1 MLNRYT
7 LVRKHN
13 PVVTAFDF
21 ASPLSVGNGEFV
33 FTADPTGLQTFAE
46 AYEEKMPLCTMSQWG
61 WHTIP
66 ANGEQKAYKSKDYR
80 VKMYD
85 TYGRKIGYIT
95 SSEGQEAEYN
105 WLRQN
110 PHRLHL
116 GRIGLIITISDGRP
130 AKMSDLQNIHQTLDL
145 WQGLIVSNFTVEGLP
160 VTVKTCC
167 HPTRDLLAVSI
178 ESPLLTTGR
187 LAVKFSY
194 PYGSPEKTAA
204 DWEQEDKHRTDVIV
218 HDENQLTLLRLLDA
232 DYYFNKISSSPGAKF
247 QRSGKHSF
255 NLTPPEVGSIEFVSA
270 FTPNLPRYS
279 LPSFAE
285 TMAAAATYWEN
296 YWKQGGMVELVE
308 SKDPRGFELER
319 RVILSQYLTAIQC
332 AGSLPP
338 AETGLTCNSWYGK
351 FHLEMHWWHAA
362 HFALWG
368 RIHLLEKSLWWYQY
382 ILEKAKELA
391 RNQGYAGARWPKM
404 VGPNGLDSPS
414 SIGPLLIWQQ
424 PHPIY
429 YAELCYRAH
438 PNRETL
444 EQYQEIVFNTADF
457 LASYAVYEEEGDRY
471 VLGPPVIPAQECH
484 RPEITINPTFEL
496 AYWAL
501 GLELAIKWRKR
512 LNLNR
517 KPEWEQVLAKLSP
530 LPEKDQVYLA
540 HENCP
545 DTFSPYFNHDHPSML
560 CALGVL
566 PGWGVDHQVMLNT
579 LQRVITDWQLEKSW
593 GWDFPV
599 IAMTA
604 ARLGRQ
610 ELAVDA
616 LLGDSPKNLY
626 LLNGH
631 NCQLSRDDLPLYLPG
646 NGGLLMAVA
655 MMAAGWDGGP
665 GFHAPGFPQDGSWTV
680 TWEGLSRMI

>member
-1 MLNRYT
+1 M
-7 LVRKHN
+7 
-13 PVVTAFDF
+13 VTEFDLT
-21 ASPLSVGNGEFV
+21 SPLSVGNGEFA

-46 AYEEKMPLCTMSQWG
+46 AYEGKMPLCTMSQWG

-66 ANGEQKAYKSKDYR
+66 AAGEQKSYEIKDYR
-80 VKMYD
+80 LKMYD
-85 TYGRKIGYIT
+85 TYGRKVGYIT
-95 SSEGQEAEYN
+95 SREGQEEEYN
-105 WLRQN
+105 WIRQN

-116 GRIGLIITISDGRP
+116 GRIGLKITIADDKP
-130 AKMSDLQNIHQTLDL
+130 AKMSDLKNIHQTLDL
-145 WQGLIVSNFTVEGLP
+145 WRGLLVSSFTVEGLP
-160 VTVKTCC
+160 VKVKTCC

-178 ESPLLTTGR
+178 ESPLLTKGS
-187 LAVKFSY
+187 LAVEFSFS
-194 PYGSPEKTAA
+194 YGSPEKAAA
-204 DWEQEDKHRTDVIV
+204 DWSQEDKHRTEVIGY
-218 HDENQLTLLRLLDA
+218 DENQLTLLRILDA
-232 DYYFNKISSSPGAKF
+232 DHYFNTISFSAGAKF
-247 QRSGKHSF
+247 HRQGKHSF
-255 NLTPPEVGSIEFVSA
+255 ILEPQETGRIEFVSA
-270 FTPNLPRYS
+270 FTPYLLRDS
-279 LPSFAE
+279 LPSFTEIVAV
-285 TMAAAATYWEN
+285 AATHWKN
-296 YWKQGGMVELVE
+296 YWTTGGMVELAK

-362 HFALWG
+362 HFGLWG
-368 RIHLLEKSLWWYQY
+368 RIYLLEKSLWWYQY
-382 ILEKAKELA
+382 ILEKAKDLA
-391 RNQGYAGARWPKM
+391 RTQGYAGARWPKM
-404 VGPNGLDSPS
+404 VGPDGLDSPS

-444 EQYQEIVFNTADF
+444 ERYQEIVFNTADF
-457 LASYAVYEEEGDRY
+457 LASYAVYEEKGDRY

-501 GLELAIKWRKR
+501 GLELAIKWRER
-512 LNLNR
+512 LDLSR
-517 KPEWEQVLAKLSP
+517 KPVWEQVLAKLSP

-545 DTFSPYFNHDHPSML
+545 DTFSSQFNHDHPSML

-616 LLGDSPKNLY
+616 LLRDSPKNVY
-626 LLNGH
+626 LPNGH

-665 GFHAPGFPQDGSWTV
+665 DFHAPGFPQDGSWTV
-680 TWEGLSRMI
+680 TWEGLSRML